1 MSIALI
7 LTSIALAA
15 PATAIDPAKP
25 GAAKEPLIC
34 KRETPV
40 GSLIATRKMCL
51 TKTQWRQRADT
62 GNAIARALVEDGAG
76 ACGQEGGCVAGIG
89 Q

>member
-7 LTSIALAA
+7 LSIALAA
-15 PATAIDPAKP
+15 PAAATDSAEP

-51 TKTQWRQRADT
+51 TKTQWRQRSDT
-62 GNAIARALVEDGAG
+62 GNAIARSLVEDGAG
-76 ACGQEGGCVAGIG
+76 ACGSEGGCVAGIG